1 MTFACYLGLNSGE
14 ILYTV
19 VVTGMRSGYK
29 LLRFLVEKLGHLSPD
44 FGTLKSP
51 CRNIFVLLSSSV
63 LKYEFSQHTP
73 AKEQV
78 KTLIFLHI

>member
-1 MTFACYLGLNSGE
+1 MLLRLKLQRDPLHCCCHWNAFWLQA
-14 ILYTV
+14 
-19 VVTGMRSGYK
+19 

-51 CRNIFVLLSSSV
+51 SRNIFVLLSSSF

-78 KTLIFLHI
+78 KTLIFLHM